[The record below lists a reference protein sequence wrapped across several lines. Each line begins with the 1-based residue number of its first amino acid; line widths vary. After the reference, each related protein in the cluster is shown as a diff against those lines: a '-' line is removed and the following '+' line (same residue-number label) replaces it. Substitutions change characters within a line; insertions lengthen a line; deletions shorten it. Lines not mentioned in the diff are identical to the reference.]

1 MTVAAWCLFRE
12 HRQLEPLHEGRRD
25 LQPARDCWLRLLA
38 AVVSLCSLAGL
49 PWSGRPAHCFCFSWR
64 FLGQNSHGAAPEAP
78 QRLPASSAWGEA
90 ARPLTMSPA
99 EDPILGG
106 TGRRCTCLQAP
117 CTSAPWTCMIHSL
130 GVTTRNFLWGCTQG
144 CPAAGLRA
152 EPCSQHPTAWAR
164 AWDFPVAA
172 ARAGTLW
179 SRLQQCCPLVCLV
192 CSPSYSP
199 CFTFSFCVG
208 FLF

>member
-1 MTVAAWCLFRE
+1 MAQAARCCCLSLLSGWAPLV
-12 HRQLEPLHEGRRD
+12 RQACSLL
-25 LQPARDCWLRLLA
+25 LLLLA
-38 AVVSLCSLAGL
+38 LSRTELTRSSSRGSAATPSFVSVRGGSSPPYHEPSRGPDPGWHWQEMHLPSGPVHLCSVDV
-49 PWSGRPAHCFCFSWR
+49 H
-64 FLGQNSHGAAPEAP
+64 
-78 QRLPASSAWGEA
+78 
-90 ARPLTMSPA
+90 
-99 EDPILGG
+99 D
-106 TGRRCTCLQAP
+106 
-117 CTSAPWTCMIHSL
+117 SL

-144 CPAAGLRA
+144 CPAAGLCA
-152 EPCSQHPTAWAR
+152 EPCSQHPAVWAR